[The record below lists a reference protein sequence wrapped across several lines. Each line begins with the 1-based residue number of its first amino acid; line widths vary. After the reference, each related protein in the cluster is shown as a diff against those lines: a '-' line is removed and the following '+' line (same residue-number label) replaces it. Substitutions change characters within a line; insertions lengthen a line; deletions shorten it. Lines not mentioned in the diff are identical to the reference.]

1 MYSLRSV
8 QARKKSQKH
17 VANALIVGAVGSVMM
32 LGTVVVLFTSGVF
45 TLGGVPYSVL
55 MKVWND
61 SAARSALLSG
71 DEKKL
76 HDLMGDLGIEY
87 EIKDYYR
94 SRIQDPVKLDQ
105 HIHQILFDRTGY
117 VGEAYTVKGRTL
129 VLKDPSKIQELRNC
143 PNC

>member
-8 QARKKSQKH
+8 QARQKSQKSM
-17 VANALIVGAVGSVMM
+17 ANAIIAGTVGIVMAVGA
-32 LGTVVVLFTSGVF
+32 VVVLFTAEVI

-55 MKVWND
+55 IKVWQNP
-61 SAARSALLSG
+61 AARSALLGG

-87 EIKDYYR
+87 DIKAYYR
-94 SRIQDPVKLDQ
+94 SRIQDPVQLDQ

-129 VLKDPSKIQELRNC
+129 VLKDPGKIQELRNC

>member
-1 MYSLRSV
+1 MYSLQSV
-8 QARKKSQKH
+8 QARQKSQKKLS
-17 VANALIVGAVGSVMM
+17 NAIVVGAVGLVMAA
-32 LGTVVVLFTSGVF
+32 GTWVVLFTTGAI

-55 MKVWND
+55 MKVWQNP
-61 SAARSALLSG
+61 AARSALLGS
-71 DEKKL
+71 EATEL

-87 EIKDYYR
+87 EIKEYYR
-94 SRIQDPVKLDQ
+94 DRIQDPVKLDQ

-129 VLKDPSKIQELRNC
+129 VLKDSSKIQKLQNC

>member
-1 MYSLRSV
+1 MGK
-8 QARKKSQKH
+8 AI
-17 VANALIVGAVGSVMM
+17 IVGAVGTIVAI
-32 LGTVVVLFTSGVF
+32 GTWVVLLTTGVI

-55 MKVWND
+55 VKVWQD
-61 SAARSALLSG
+61 PAARSALLGG
-71 DEKKL
+71 DETKL

-87 EIKDYYR
+87 EIKEHYR
-94 SRIQDPVKLDQ
+94 SQIEDPVELDQ

-129 VLKDPSKIQELRNC
+129 VLKDTSKIEALQNC

>member
-1 MYSLRSV
+1 MYSLRSI
-8 QARKKSQKH
+8 QARQKSKKTMG
-17 VANALIVGAVGSVMM
+17 NAVIVGVVGTIMAIGAGVI
-32 LGTVVVLFTSGVF
+32 LFTTGAI

-55 MKVWND
+55 MKVWQNPT
-61 SAARSALLSG
+61 ARAALLSG
-71 DEKKL
+71 EETKL

-87 EIKDYYR
+87 EIKEYYR
-94 SRIQDPVKLDQ
+94 GRIKDPVKLDQ

-129 VLKDPSKIQELRNC
+129 VLKDPTKLEQLRNC

>member
-8 QARKKSQKH
+8 QARQKSQKGLIN
-17 VANALIVGAVGSVMM
+17 VAIAGAVGTVIT
-32 LGTVVVLFTSGVF
+32 LGAAVVLFTSGAV

-55 MKVWND
+55 MKVWQD
-61 SAARSALLSG
+61 PAARSALLSG
-71 DEKKL
+71 NEKKL
-76 HDLMGDLGIEY
+76 HDLMGNLGIEY
-87 EIKDYYR
+87 EIKAYYR
-94 SRIQDPVKLDQ
+94 ARIQAPVKLDQ

-129 VLKDPSKIQELRNC
+129 VLKDASKIQELRNC

>member
-1 MYSLRSV
+1 MYSLRSA
-8 QARKKSQKH
+8 QARQKSQKNI
-17 VANALIVGAVGSVMM
+17 ANAIVVGAI
-32 LGTVVVLFTSGVF
+32 GTVMIFGAAIVLFTSEVF

-55 MKVWND
+55 MKVWQD
-61 SAARSALLSG
+61 PAARSALLSG

-87 EIKDYYR
+87 DIKDYYR

-129 VLKDPSKIQELRNC
+129 VLKDPGKVQELRNC

>member
-8 QARKKSQKH
+8 QARQKSQKNM
-17 VANALIVGAVGSVMM
+17 ANAVIAGVVGTVMAVGA
-32 LGTVVVLFTSGVF
+32 VVVLFTAEVI

-55 MKVWND
+55 MKVWQ
-61 SAARSALLSG
+61 SPEARSALLGG

-76 HDLMGDLGIEY
+76 HNLMGDLGIEY

-94 SRIQDPVKLDQ
+94 SRIQDPVQLDQ
-105 HIHQILFDRTGY
+105 YIHQILFDRTGY

-129 VLKDPSKIQELRNC
+129 VLKDPGKIQELRNC